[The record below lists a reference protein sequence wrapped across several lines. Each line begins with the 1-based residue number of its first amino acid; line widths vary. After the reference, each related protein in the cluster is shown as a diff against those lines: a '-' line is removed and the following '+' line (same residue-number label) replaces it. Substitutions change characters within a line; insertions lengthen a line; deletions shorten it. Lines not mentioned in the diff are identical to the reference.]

1 MCVCVLVCVCL
12 CACEDPLNLHRH
24 PVCTEATWPVCVCAW
39 VLVDAACCMN
49 PAALAGE
56 VALVR
61 LRVPGTRREER
72 GRAGGGA
79 VGEVGKR
86 V

>member
-1 MCVCVLVCVCL
+1 
-12 CACEDPLNLHRH
+12 
-24 PVCTEATWPVCVCAW
+24 
-39 VLVDAACCMN
+39 MN